1 MQEGGHHGRGR
12 RIDGRQIGAF
22 ETVTV
27 STPPLADRRRPQLRA
42 WVSHRST
49 SWGDMTPGPGRPA
62 LMAGRLVHQDATR
75 WSSTV
80 RALAW
85 RTVRKSI
92 AIR

>member
-1 MQEGGHHGRGR
+1 MESVAALAWNTQTGQRE
-12 RIDGRQIGAF
+12 IDQIIIAPMLAGTDVF
-22 ETVTV
+22 DMETD
-27 STPPLADRRRPQLRA
+27 DRRSVLGQLTIFTVIPRA
-42 WVSHRST
+42 LAHH
-49 SWGDMTPGPGRPA
+49 
-62 LMAGRLVHQDATR
+62 MAERLVHQDATR